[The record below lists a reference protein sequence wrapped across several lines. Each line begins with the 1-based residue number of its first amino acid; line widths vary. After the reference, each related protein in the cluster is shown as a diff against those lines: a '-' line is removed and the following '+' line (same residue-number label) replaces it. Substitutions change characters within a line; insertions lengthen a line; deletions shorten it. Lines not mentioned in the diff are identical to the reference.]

1 MLWKRSRLFPSMHAC
16 TFYLYTFVVPKIKGS
31 NIAIFENDGV
41 AVVQIERSEKLDND
55 VMIYVATVDGTA
67 KG

>member
-1 MLWKRSRLFPSMHAC
+1 MAGSYCICIHVHF
-16 TFYLYTFVVPKIKGS
+16 TYIFFVVPKIKGS
-31 NIAIFENDGV
+31 NITIFENDGV

>member
-1 MLWKRSRLFPSMHAC
+1 MEVLQTFPSMHTC
-16 TFYLYTFVVPKIKGS
+16 TFYLYIFVVPKIKGS
-31 NIAIFENDGV
+31 NITIFENDGV
-41 AVVQIERSEKLDND
+41 AVVHIERSEKLDND

>member
-1 MLWKRSRLFPSMHAC
+1 MHTC
-16 TFYLYTFVVPKIKGS
+16 TFYLYIFVVPKIKGS
-31 NIAIFENDGV
+31 NITIFENDGV